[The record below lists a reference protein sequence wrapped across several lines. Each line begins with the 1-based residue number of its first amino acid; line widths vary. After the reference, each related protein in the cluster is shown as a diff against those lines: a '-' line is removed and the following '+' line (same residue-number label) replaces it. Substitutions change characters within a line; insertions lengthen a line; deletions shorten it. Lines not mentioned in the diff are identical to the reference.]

1 MLAVLCVMNR
11 QTDEVTEEEE
21 EFIESEDSILSDGK
35 YVMGS
40 RPV

>member
-1 MLAVLCVMNR
+1 MNR

-21 EFIESEDSILSDGK
+21 EFIESEDGILSDGK